1 MRGVEKL
8 DDDPIG
14 IADHGIPESKGS
26 LSEWPDNLHILLRQF
41 LSTLETSGTRVD
53 VPDADGDGRIFESRE
68 LDVCPIFDRGDL

>member
-1 MRGVEKL
+1 
-8 DDDPIG
+8 
-14 IADHGIPESKGS
+14 
-26 LSEWPDNLHILLRQF
+26 LSERPDNLHILLRQF